1 MARLKKDPLRPLADD
16 EVAVLTK
23 LSRSRSESATR
34 VARAAMILAVA
45 RGDDYQRAARSVGR
59 RSGDA
64 VSHLVARFNAEGLAA
79 LEPRHGGGRAPI
91 SDQPTRERIL
101 REARRQPTPEADG
114 TASWS
119 LTTLQKALRS
129 APDGLP
135 GVSTYTI
142 WRVLHE
148 AGASPQKT
156 RTWCPTG
163 TVLRKRKAGTV
174 VVTDP
179 DTTPK
184 KVDRGRLPARRG
196 DGPVGV
202 VH

>member
-1 MARLKKDPLRPLADD
+1 MRPLADD
-16 EVAVLTK
+16 EMAHLIK

-34 VARAAMILAVA
+34 VARAALILAVA
-45 RGDDYQRAARSVGR
+45 RGEDHQTAAESIGR

-79 LEPRHGGGRAPI
+79 LNPRHGGGRAPI
-91 SDQPTRERIL
+91 YDQTTRERIL
-101 REARRQPTPEADG
+101 QEARRQPTPEADG
-114 TASWS
+114 TGSWS

-135 GVSTYTI
+135 TISTYTI
-142 WRVLHE
+142 RRVLHE

-163 TVLRKRKAGTV
+163 TVLRKRKSGTV
-174 VVTDP
+174 LVTDP
-179 DTTPK
+179 DTSPEK
-184 KVDRGRLPARRG
+184 S
-196 DGPVGV
+196 
-202 VH
+202 